1 MRDGCPYQQS
11 FTKDLRMPWVESEE
25 VLKTVEKIIIGD
37 LNCPG
42 NIQRGDISDLV
53 MGKNITGSIS
63 SSFLNV

>member
-1 MRDGCPYQQS
+1 
-11 FTKDLRMPWVESEE
+11 MPWVESEE

-53 MGKNITGSIS
+53 MGKNITGSIIS
-63 SSFLNV
+63 LFLNV